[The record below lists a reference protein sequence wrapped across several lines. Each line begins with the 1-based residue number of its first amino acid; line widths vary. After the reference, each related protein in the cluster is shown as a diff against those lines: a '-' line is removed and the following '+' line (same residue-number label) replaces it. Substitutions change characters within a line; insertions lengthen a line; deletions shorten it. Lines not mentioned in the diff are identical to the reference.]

1 MEGVFKTIYI
11 HLTHVYIT
19 DDVQETDL
27 SIGRS
32 KEYEE
37 KLGAKQ
43 NIQFNKE

>member
-1 MEGVFKTIYI
+1 MEGVFTTIYI

-27 SIGRS
+27 SIRS

-37 KLGAKQ
+37 KLEAKQ